1 MENLK
6 MKIAEIRELSAKDLQ
21 ERLDTEKASLNQM
34 KMNHAISPL
43 EDSSKIKKARKNI
56 ARMLTVLS
64 QIENQD
70 KK

>member
-1 MENLK
+1 

-21 ERLDTEKASLNQM
+21 ERIDAERANLDTL

-56 ARMLTVLS
+56 ARILTVLS
-64 QIENQD
+64 QLD
-70 KK
+70 K

>member
-1 MENLK
+1 MENKK

-21 ERLDTEKASLNQM
+21 ERIDAERANLDTL

-64 QIENQD
+64 QLD
-70 KK
+70 K

>member
-1 MENLK
+1 MENKK

-21 ERLDTEKASLNQM
+21 ERIAAERANLETL

-56 ARMLTVLS
+56 PRMLTVLS
-64 QIENQD
+64 QLD
-70 KK
+70 K

>member
-1 MENLK
+1 
-6 MKIAEIRELSAKDLQ
+6 MKIKEIRELPEKDLR
-21 ERLDTEKASLNQM
+21 ERLEAERANLNQM

-43 EDSSKIKKARKNI
+43 EDSSKISKTRKNI

-64 QIENQD
+64 QIENQN

>member
-1 MENLK
+1 MEKLK

-21 ERLDTEKASLNQM
+21 ERLDAERANLDQL

-43 EDSSKIKKARKNI
+43 EDSSQIKKARKNI

-64 QIENQD
+64 QLENQS
-70 KK
+70 K

>member
-1 MENLK
+1 MKRLK
-6 MKIAEIRELSAKDLQ
+6 IREIPAKELR
-21 ERLDTEKASLNQM
+21 ERLETEKANLNQM
-34 KMNHAISPL
+34 KMNHAISPI
-43 EDSSKIKKARKNI
+43 EDSSKIKKAKKDI

>member
-1 MENLK
+1 MENKK

-21 ERLDTEKASLNQM
+21 ERLDAERANLDQL

-43 EDSSKIKKARKNI
+43 EDSSQIKKARKNI

-64 QIENQD
+64 QLD
-70 KK
+70 K

>member
-1 MENLK
+1 
-6 MKIAEIRELSAKDLQ
+6 MKIAEIREIPAKDLR
-21 ERLDTEKASLNQM
+21 ERLESEVAALNQM

-43 EDSSKIKKARKNI
+43 EDSSKIKKARKDI
-56 ARMLTVLS
+56 AKMLTVLS

>member
-1 MENLK
+1 MENKK

-21 ERLDTEKASLNQM
+21 ERLDAERANLDQL

-64 QIENQD
+64 QLENQN
-70 KK
+70 K

>member
-1 MENLK
+1 MENKK

-21 ERLDTEKASLNQM
+21 ERIAAERANLETL
-34 KMNHAISPL
+34 KMNHAMSPL

-64 QIENQD
+64 QLD
-70 KK
+70 K

>member
-1 MENLK
+1 
-6 MKIAEIRELSAKDLQ
+6 MKVLEIREMPAKDLR
-21 ERLDTEKASLNQM
+21 ERLEAERANLNQM
-34 KMNHAISPL
+34 KMNHAISPID
-43 EDSSKIKKARKNI
+43 DSSKIRKAKKDI

>member
-1 MENLK
+1 
-6 MKIAEIRELSAKDLQ
+6 MKIAEIRELSVKDLQ
-21 ERLDTEKASLNQM
+21 ERIDAERANLDQL

-64 QIENQD
+64 QLE
-70 KK
+70 K